1 MFLLDTNVVS
11 ELRKASRC
19 DPRVAAWQARQSAA
33 ACFLSAVTV
42 MEIRL
47 GIELARRNDAKKA
60 LVLEEW
66 LEQRVKK
73 AFDGRI
79 LPVDVPIAEKCALLH
94 AERPRPFRDGLILAT
109 AAAHGLTVVTR
120 NTKDFLGGAVPVVD
134 PWR

>member
-1 MFLLDTNVVS
+1 LFLLDTNVVS

-19 DPRVAAWQARQSAA
+19 DPRVAAWQASQSAA

-47 GIELARRNDAKKA
+47 GIELARRNDARKA

-73 AFDGRI
+73 VFDGRI
-79 LPVDVPIAEKCALLH
+79 LPVDTAIAEKCALLR
-94 AERPRPFRDGLILAT
+94 AERPRAFRDGLILAT
-109 AAAHGLTVVTR
+109 AVAHGLTVVTR
-120 NTKDFLGGAVPVVD
+120 NTKDFAGAAVPVVD